1 MPGTPQVAVFDTA
14 FHQTMPPVAYMY
26 PLPRELY
33 ERFKIRR
40 YGFHGTSHRYVHG
53 RARLLAGLNGK
64 PSKIVTAHL
73 GNGCSI
79 TAVLDGQVIDTSM
92 GFTPLG
98 GLVMG
103 TRPGDID
110 ASLPCY
116 LHDQGIPPKEV
127 RSLLQKKSGLMGL
140 SAGLSN
146 DMRILLEHAPAN
158 PHARLAVDVFC
169 YRLRKYIGAYAAALG
184 GLDVLVFTGGIGE
197 NATPVRAQTC
207 EGLQFLG
214 IEIDPQRNAAGSRK
228 EAVISTDASRVK
240 VMVVPTDEELV
251 IAEETLRLITP
262 KTTP

>member
-1 MPGTPQVAVFDTA
+1 
-14 FHQTMPPVAYMY
+14 
-26 PLPRELY
+26 
-33 ERFKIRR
+33 
-40 YGFHGTSHRYVHG
+40 
-53 RARLLAGLNGK
+53 
-64 PSKIVTAHL
+64 
-73 GNGCSI
+73 
-79 TAVLDGQVIDTSM
+79 
-92 GFTPLG
+92 
-98 GLVMG
+98 
-103 TRPGDID
+103 
-110 ASLPCY
+110 
-116 LHDQGIPPKEV
+116 
-127 RSLLQKKSGLMGL
+127 MGL